1 MKLYFY
7 ILDVY
12 GYFNGIKSA
21 ECEVVEKAK
30 TYRPVDKFPE
40 GYYMSYVSKD
50 AIGRISGYCSNMVI
64 TTEPNFELAKRLFRE
79 KTIREI
85 ERLKKSLEKEENKL
99 KDIEESEEK

>member
-7 ILDVY
+7 TLDDY
-12 GYFNGIKSA
+12 DSFNSIKSA
-21 ECEVVEKAK
+21 ECEVVEKTK

-40 GYYMSYVSKD
+40 GCYMSYVSKD
-50 AIGRISGYCSNMVI
+50 AIGRISGYSGNRVI
-64 TTEPNFELAKRLFRE
+64 TTEPNFELAKRLFKE

-99 KDIEESEEK
+99 KDIEESEVK

>member
-7 ILDVY
+7 IIDVCDP
-12 GYFNGIKSA
+12 FKSIKSA

-30 TYRPVDKFPE
+30 TYRPVDKFPK
-40 GYYMSYVSKD
+40 GCYMSFVSKD
-50 AIGRISGYCSNMVI
+50 AIGRITGYSGNMVI
-64 TTEPNFELAKRLFRE
+64 TTEPNFELAKRLFKE

-99 KDIEESEEK
+99 KDIEESEEE